1 MQTANV
7 GDVVHVVVDPRQNNG
22 SDVAPAMVTRV
33 WNDEL
38 VNVRVLLDGP
48 DVLWLTSVKLFDERP
63 AEDDETVGRD
73 TNGVQRA
80 AFRPP
85 RS

>member
-1 MQTANV
+1 MQTANI

-48 DVLWLTSVKLFDERP
+48 DVLWLTSVKFFGERP
-63 AEDDETVGRD
+63 AKDDETVGRD

-80 AFRPP
+80 AFWPS

>member
-1 MQTANV
+1 MQTSTV
-7 GDVVHVVVDPRQNNG
+7 GSMVHVIVDPRQNNG
-22 SDVAPAMVTRV
+22 SDVAPALITRV
-33 WNDEL
+33 WENEL

-48 DVLWLTSVKLFDERP
+48 DVLWLTSIKLFGERP

-80 AFRPP
+80 AFWPS